1 MVDRIRELCRQK
13 GTSITKLEVS
23 LGFGNGTIGKWKT
36 NTPSYKRLK
45 AVADALGTT
54 VEYLEGA
61 ETKKE
66 PTTPEGSELDDLD
79 IQILKIVRNLGQ
91 AEKQTLLAGLRTTIA
106 NRGSNQ

>member
-66 PTTPEGSELDDLD
+66 PAAQKGGELDDAL
-79 IQILKIVRNLGQ
+79 VRKLMLLTPDEVAKVDAFVQG
-91 AEKQTLLAGLRTTIA
+91 LLASR
-106 NRGSNQ
+106 